1 MPHTYTWTRERLNNR
16 PRAWTVLVVS
26 FALILAQLALV
37 GQAAARTR
45 HSGAGRAATGS
56 VAAAHQ
62 ASHRRK
68 AAKPKKHSKIK
79 SHKHHKRTRAKQ
91 AVKRSKKHGVKKAS
105 GAQNNTKQAPST
117 SGSGSSTAGSATGTT
132 SSASTTGT
140 VAGTVLFNGSAIS
153 SWWLNQSA
161 SPTRVQSVPDPSGAA
176 GTVQQF
182 TTYNSDVA
190 PLTPTNN
197 PRSQLCTPQLFK
209 SGQQY
214 WESFEVYVPTSF
226 NFAKTGWLY
235 LESAVYGKPFN
246 GTPPVTLSIE
256 NGAFR
261 FQRTSL
267 GGNPFQIAWTTPVVK
282 GQWYRFTWHF
292 DLSASGW
299 VELYVNDVQE
309 PLLDGKTQVMR
320 LPIAMLDATDS
331 KGPWYS
337 QEQVYYQHGAYPSA
351 TIDFKNYAIGTTQAA
366 AES

>member
-1 MPHTYTWTRERLNNR
+1 MPNTYTWTRKRLNDR
-16 PRAWTVLVVS
+16 PRAWTVLVVCL
-26 FALILAQLALV
+26 ALILAQFALV

-45 HSGAGRAATGS
+45 RSGEGSAAGPAAVRHDSVGHRRAA
-56 VAAAHQ
+56 
-62 ASHRRK
+62 
-68 AAKPKKHSKIK
+68 AKRKKHSKIK
-79 SHKHHKRTRAKQ
+79 SHKEHRRTHAKH
-91 AVKRSKKHGVKKAS
+91 AVKRSKKHAKAPGV
-105 GAQNNTKQAPST
+105 QNKTTQAPSKSV
-117 SGSGSSTAGSATGTT
+117 SGSTTGGSVVGTS
-132 SSASTTGT
+132 SSASPSAT
-140 VAGTVLFNGSAIS
+140 VPGTVLFDGSAIS

-161 SPTRVQSVPDPSGAA
+161 SPTRVQSVADPTGGA
-176 GTVQQF
+176 GTAQQF

-209 SGQQY
+209 AGQQY
-214 WESFEVYVPTSF
+214 WESFEVYVPKSF
-226 NFAKTGWLY
+226 NPAKTGWLY

-246 GTPPVTLSIE
+246 GTPPVTLSLE

-261 FQRTSL
+261 FQRTSI

-331 KGPWYS
+331 QGPWYS
-337 QEQVYYQHGAYPSA
+337 QEQVYYQHGAYSSA
-351 TIDFKNYAIGTTQAA
+351 TIDFKNYAVGTTQAA